1 MIKESFGKNTSER
14 NISIISHFL
23 LIKKNELINF
33 IKNKKNMFED
43 IFIPR
48 LLAYFINFVKNN
60 KINKILSIQSWIKLE
75 KSLFKILAKN
85 II

>member
-1 MIKESFGKNTSER
+1 
-14 NISIISHFL
+14 
-23 LIKKNELINF
+23 
-33 IKNKKNMFED
+33 
-43 IFIPR
+43 IPR